1 MKQALIIGAT
11 GGIGSA
17 LAKRLGG
24 DYALTLVGRDQ
35 TKLRELK
42 GTTDAKVVPTDVSSE
57 LEVQALF
64 DEIGELDLIVYTA
77 GDIQPE
83 LLKTAS
89 AENWRRV
96 MDANLT
102 GVFFTLKYAEAKLN
116 KDARIFVVGARP
128 ELVKYRGFGAY
139 AAAKAGVASLVEIA
153 AEEMKRKASL
163 TLVLP
168 KAVDS
173 DFWDKVGKPP
183 KGALKPDEVA
193 QAIQESLQ
201 GEAEA
206 ELKVG

>member
-1 MKQALIIGAT
+1 MKKALIIGAT

-17 LAKRLGG
+17 LAKRLGK
-24 DYALTLVGRDQ
+24 DYDLTLVGRDQ
-35 TKLRELK
+35 AKLRELK
-42 GTTDAKVVPTDVSSE
+42 GTSGAKVVPTDVASE

-64 DEIGELDLIVYTA
+64 EEVDKLDLIVYTA

-116 KDARIFVVGARP
+116 KGSRIFVVGARP

-173 DFWDKVGKPP
+173 DFWDNVGKPP

-201 GEAEA
+201 GEAEG